1 MRTRQER
8 SHNGERICPASIL
21 LHNKAVR
28 RSFPD
33 SRVSA
38 SLVKTSR
45 INVLV
50 VQPETPDPDPRLRV
64 RRMVPMKPGGRL
76 RRGSASWASWIWLI
90 IYIPNSHS
98 LWGFDFDG
106 VPFCEKPVRIS
117 YYSNKRTEIYV
128 NNAFCIAYFP
138 QVLYKTSWSV
148 EITLIIISLSLFV
161 HKH

>member
-1 MRTRQER
+1 MIGTDRLSEGLGMRTRQER
-8 SHNGERICPASIL
+8 SHNSERICPASIIL

-76 RRGSASWASWIWLI
+76 RRGSASWASWI
-90 IYIPNSHS
+90 
-98 LWGFDFDG
+98 
-106 VPFCEKPVRIS
+106 
-117 YYSNKRTEIYV
+117 
-128 NNAFCIAYFP
+128 
-138 QVLYKTSWSV
+138 
-148 EITLIIISLSLFV
+148 
-161 HKH
+161 